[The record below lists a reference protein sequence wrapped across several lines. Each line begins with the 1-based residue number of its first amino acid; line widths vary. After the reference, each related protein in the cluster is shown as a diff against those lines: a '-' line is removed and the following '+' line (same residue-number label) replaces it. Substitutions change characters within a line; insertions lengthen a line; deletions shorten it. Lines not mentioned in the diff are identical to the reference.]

1 MPVVKLFGNLR
12 RYTEIPQLEVAGQTI
27 REALNSL
34 GAENSD
40 LYTAIVEGDNLRP
53 HVQVMVAGRNVAL
66 DQGLDTPLKDDDQ
79 IAIFPPV
86 AGGQP
91 ETLRTA

>member
-1 MPVVKLFGNLR
+1 MPIVKLFGNLR
-12 RYTEIPQLEVAGQTI
+12 RYTESPQFEVAGQTV
-27 REALNSL
+27 REVLNSL

-40 LYTAIVEGDNLRP
+40 LYTALMEGDNLRP

-66 DQGLDTPLKDDDQ
+66 DLGLDTPLKGDDQ

-86 AGGQP
+86 AGG
-91 ETLRTA
+91 

>member
-1 MPVVKLFGNLR
+1 MPIVKLFGNLR
-12 RYTEIPQLEVAGQTI
+12 RYTETPQLEVVGQTV
-27 REALNSL
+27 REVLNGL
-34 GAENSD
+34 GVENSA

-79 IAIFPPV
+79 IAIFPPI
-86 AGGQP
+86 AGG
-91 ETLRTA
+91 TA